1 MQQYLN
7 YSKEWLEQHG
17 AIHTAK
23 EICQQPKI
31 WRDLLQLLS
40 QRQPQ
45 IETFL
50 TPLLADPNLVII
62 LTGAGSSAFGGVAL
76 APWLREQ
83 TKRNVFAYGTTEI
96 VADPLQYLSAHKKTL
111 IVSFARSGNSPESVA
126 TVKLA
131 DQIVSDCYHLFL
143 TCNPNC
149 ALTDYANQKNNAQR
163 IFQLVLPEGTHDLGF
178 AMTSSISS
186 MILATLLLLGG
197 IDTHDAN
204 DAVMKIA
211 TICEQQLLNWQTIT
225 KQLAQK
231 NHERVIYVGSS
242 CFTGTAQEAALKIL
256 ELTAG
261 KIATRFD
268 SILGLRHGPKFMI
281 NEKSLVVC
289 FFSNDAYIHQY
300 DIDLFNE
307 LEHDRIAT
315 DVLALSGQQST
326 HKQILSVDCNLSD
339 CWLIFPYLVFAQM
352 LAFEKSLSVGLT
364 PDNPCPTGEVNRV
377 VKGVTIYPFHQI

>member
-83 TKRNVFAYGTTEI
+83 TKRNVYAYGTTEI

-211 TICEQQLLNWQTIT
+211 TICEYQLLNWQTIT

-326 HKQILSVDCNLSD
+326 HKQILSVDCHLSD

>member
-83 TKRNVFAYGTTEI
+83 TKRNVYAYGTTEI

-131 DQIVSDCYHLFL
+131 EQIVSDCYHLFL

-197 IDTHDAN
+197 IDTLEAY

-211 TICEQQLLNWQTIT
+211 TICEHLLLNWQTIT

-326 HKQILSVDCNLSD
+326 HKQILSVDCHLSD

>member
-83 TKRNVFAYGTTEI
+83 TIRNVYAYGTTEI
-96 VADPLQYLSAHKKTL
+96 VADPLQYLSTHKKTL

-197 IDTHDAN
+197 INTHQAY

-211 TICEQQLLNWQTIT
+211 TICEHQLLNWQTIT
-225 KQLAQK
+225 KQLAKK

-307 LEHDRIAT
+307 LKHDRIAT

-326 HKQILSVDCNLSD
+326 HKQILSVDCHLSD

>member
-83 TKRNVFAYGTTEI
+83 TKRNVYAYGTTEI

-326 HKQILSVDCNLSD
+326 QKQILSVDCHLSD

>member
-83 TKRNVFAYGTTEI
+83 TKRNVYAYGTTEI

-131 DQIVSDCYHLFL
+131 DQIVSDCYHLLL

-326 HKQILSVDCNLSD
+326 QKQILSVDCHLSD

>member
-83 TKRNVFAYGTTEI
+83 TKRNVYAYGTTEI

-149 ALTDYANQKNNAQR
+149 ALTDYAHKKNNAQR
-163 IFQLVLPEGTHDLGF
+163 ILQLVLPEGTHDLGF

-186 MILATLLLLGG
+186 MILSTLLLLGG
-197 IDTHDAN
+197 IDTHQAY

-211 TICEQQLLNWQTIT
+211 TICEHQLLNWQTIT
-225 KQLAQK
+225 KQLAKK

-307 LEHDRIAT
+307 LEHDHIAT

-326 HKQILSVDCNLSD
+326 HKQILSVDCHLSD

-352 LAFEKSLSVGLT
+352 LAFEKSLSFGLT

>member
-83 TKRNVFAYGTTEI
+83 TKRNVYAYGTTEI

-149 ALTDYANQKNNAQR
+149 ALTDYAHQKNNAQR
-163 IFQLVLPEGTHDLGF
+163 ILQLVLPEGTHDLGF

-186 MILATLLLLGG
+186 MILSTLLLLGG
-197 IDTHDAN
+197 IDTHQAY

-211 TICEQQLLNWQTIT
+211 TICEHQLLNWQTIT
-225 KQLAQK
+225 KQLAKK

-307 LEHDRIAT
+307 LEHDHIAT

-326 HKQILSVDCNLSD
+326 HKQILSVDCHLSD

-352 LAFEKSLSVGLT
+352 LAFEKSLSFGLT